1 MQQITPRNVLNQP
14 RFFPHD
20 MTSLFDPVRLGEIE
34 LSNRIVMAPAAGAW
48 STQRR
53 IPDDGMR
60 AYYAQRAGA
69 GLILAGAASV
79 SPLGIGHP
87 DTPGIWNSSQTQ
99 GWRAV
104 TDAVHRRGGRIV
116 LQLWH
121 AGRMS
126 DPEYLSGEMPVAPS
140 AIACGRGPCLQA
152 SGFVVPRCLRLD
164 EIKRVVADFEQAAR
178 HAWLAEFDGVEVHA
192 GDGYLIDQFLHE
204 GSNSRRDDYGGSVSK
219 RSRFLLEIVDACV
232 GIWGAGRVGVHL
244 SPRDD
249 RHDMREPDPAALY
262 RHVALELGQRRIAF
276 IGVRE
281 REGADALVPVIR
293 NAFSG
298 TLVLNEGYEPDSA
311 LRAVQAGRGEAVA
324 FGQAFVRYPDLV
336 QRIEAGLA
344 SMPQASA
351 VGGRG

>member
-1 MQQITPRNVLNQP
+1 LQQIMTEHALNQP

-34 LSNRIVMAPAAGAW
+34 LPNRIVMAPSAGAW
-48 STQRR
+48 PAQCRV
-53 IPDDGMR
+53 PDDGMR
-60 AYYAQRAGA
+60 AFYTQRADA

-79 SPLGIGHP
+79 SPLGVGHP
-87 DTPGIWNSSQTQ
+87 NMAGIWNSTQAQ

-121 AGRMS
+121 AGRVS

-152 SGFVVPRCLRLD
+152 GGFVVPRSLRLD
-164 EIKRVVADFEQAAR
+164 EIRRVIADFEQAAR

-192 GDGYLIDQFLHE
+192 GDGYLIDQFLHD
-204 GSNSRRDDYGGSVSK
+204 GSNGRQDDYGGTVCK
-219 RSRFLLEIVDACV
+219 RSRFLLEIVDACA

-249 RHDMREPDPAALY
+249 RYDMRDSDPVALY
-262 RHVALELGQRRIAF
+262 RHVARELGQRRTAF
-276 IGVRE
+276 ICVRE
-281 REGADALVPVIR
+281 HEGVDALAPVIR
-293 NAFSG
+293 DAFSG
-298 TLVLNEGYEPDSA
+298 ALVLNEGYDPDSA

-324 FGQAFVRYPDLV
+324 FGRSFVRNPDLV
-336 QRIEAGLA
+336 QRIRAGQTLE
-344 SMPQASA
+344 PTASA
-351 VGGRG
+351 G